1 MSKNPV
7 LKFFVKEYR
16 KKIARRLFDDANGIV
31 DRGPFKGMS
40 LGKKIHWGKA
50 DVASKIFALYESE
63 LLDIISGNSFTSLI
77 NLGAADGYYPI
88 GMLMQNMVNHAYCFE
103 ENPLGKKFILE
114 NAELN
119 NIKGAISIYGR
130 ADAKFYKQLPE
141 GIAGGNNLLLCDIE
155 GGEFDLFTADV
166 VQAFS
171 QSTFIIEIHGFK
183 FINGAEKKQTLIDLF
198 NNHNVEIIKSQ
209 PKQWSDIPQ
218 IIALN
223 DNDRAL
229 VCSEGRRVLGEWLVA
244 TPK

>member
-1 MSKNPV
+1 MSKNPL

-16 KKIARRLFDDANGIV
+16 KKIARRLFDDAKGIV

-63 LLDIISGNSFTSLI
+63 LLDIISRNSFTSLI

-88 GMLMQNMVNHAYCFE
+88 GMLMHNMVNHAYCFE

-155 GGEFDLFTADV
+155 GGEFELFTADV

-183 FINGAEKKQTLIDLF
+183 FINGAERKEALIELF